1 MPKGAL
7 FHLHCLTRGEE
18 EQVFHIENGV
28 QVFVRRQLMLPL
40 KKWKHG
46 AMAQLPKQMHKNPIS
61 LISYDKKH
69 SPIRPP
75 DAEHTGQYELMGAS
89 FF

>member
-1 MPKGAL
+1 
-7 FHLHCLTRGEE
+7 
-18 EQVFHIENGV
+18 
-28 QVFVRRQLMLPL
+28 MLPL

-61 LISYDKKH
+61 LISYDKEH

>member
-1 MPKGAL
+1 MKQPKHGVTNS
-7 FHLHCLTRGEE
+7 LT
-18 EQVFHIENGV
+18 FA
-28 QVFVRRQLMLPL
+28 RRQLMLPL

-46 AMAQLPKQMHKNPIS
+46 AMAQLPKQMHKKPIS
-61 LISYDKKH
+61 SISYDKKH